1 MLKLSLKFFPSG
13 WTAPALC
20 PVLADHAHHADDRD
34 LYCPWEHSHWPSYF
48 PWRLI
53 SNPGMGCHW
62 GQTGE
67 WLPLSCRLLPS
78 WCSLAVGNSTG
89 HIYSRLVHPILC
101 KYWLA
106 LLWKGSWSQ
115 TELSPFPC
123 FFLFSFL
130 AARHFL
136 FFPNLLDSHLYRRY
150 LSPISCSRQ
159 IPFASKCIPPAQ
171 AKTREVNSTCRLK
184 NNLAFLFQSLSWQLK
199 PLLQGCHMSLL
210 EELQPWAECK
220 DGTFIPYILQM
231 GSLSSGR

>member
-1 MLKLSLKFFPSG
+1 MIVIS
-13 WTAPALC
+13 TAPGNTPIGPNIFLEVWYQTQAWDVTGDRQENDFHC
-20 PVLADHAHHADDRD
+20 LAQ
-34 LYCPWEHSHWPSYF
+34 
-48 PWRLI
+48 LI
-53 SNPGMGCHW
+53 QPHCWKQHR
-62 GQTGE
+62 Q
-67 WLPLSCRLLPS
+67 
-78 WCSLAVGNSTG
+78 
-89 HIYSRLVHPILC
+89 IYSQLVHPILC
-101 KYWLA
+101 KYWLT

-123 FFLFSFL
+123 FFLFAFL

-136 FFPNLLDSHLYRRY
+136 FFPNVLDSYHYRRY
-150 LSPISCSRQ
+150 LSLISCSRQ

-199 PLLQGCHMSLL
+199 PLLQGCYMWLL